1 MMNSRNNPA
10 QDMSTMNKQ
19 DEIRPENTSHIFQ
32 TDTPEDKTSRIL
44 HQSNSQRQ
52 LKRYYRTQS
61 ETNVSYQARGNTAR
75 LQRALSATELRT
87 RLAGCPQGL
96 LITTEPPKSGET
108 YRRRS
113 NTDVKAIPAK
123 KNLPPS
129 SNDHLVQ
136 EGSYQKNNNLQQ
148 VI

>member
-1 MMNSRNNPA
+1 
-10 QDMSTMNKQ
+10 MSTINKH
-19 DEIRPENTSHIFQ
+19 DEIRPENTSHIFH
-32 TDTPEDKTSRIL
+32 TETAVNNTSTIIP
-44 HQSNSQRQ
+44 QSNSQRQ

-61 ETNVSYQARGNTAR
+61 ETNLSHQTRGNTGK

-113 NTDVKAIPAK
+113 NTDVRTVLAK
-123 KNLPPS
+123 KNLRAS
-129 SNDHLVQ
+129 SNEHLVQ
-136 EGSYQKNNNLQQ
+136 DELFHKNINLQQ
-148 VI
+148 VT